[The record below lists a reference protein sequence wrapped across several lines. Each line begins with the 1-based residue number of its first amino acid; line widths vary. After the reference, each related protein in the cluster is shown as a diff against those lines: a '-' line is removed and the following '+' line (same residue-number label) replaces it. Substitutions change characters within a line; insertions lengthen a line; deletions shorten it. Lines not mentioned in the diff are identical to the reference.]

1 VIVLA
6 FTIPLLLFFVIRG
19 FLRTRRSS
27 RTYAEFQA
35 GQIAWQ
41 LGLDLV
47 EGDPATNLAYRV
59 ANPEMRRSHSVARPL
74 EVRVLLRGTPAG
86 LPVEF
91 RYEYQE
97 MTKDTFT
104 GSTQQVTF
112 GCGMTVRAARPFP
125 PFEVTSRQLPHGV
138 VEPLRAL
145 RAATTGRPEIDA
157 AYSVTTT
164 APAMAALLGELL
176 HGFAPLAGSGVHL
189 IGDGR
194 GVTFVMQNRGFPF
207 VGTSLRHAVLIRDQ
221 LTATAR
227 GVGG

>member
-86 LPVEF
+86 
-91 RYEYQE
+91 
-97 MTKDTFT
+97 
-104 GSTQQVTF
+104 QQVTF

-145 RAATTGRPEIDA
+145 PAATTGRPEIDA